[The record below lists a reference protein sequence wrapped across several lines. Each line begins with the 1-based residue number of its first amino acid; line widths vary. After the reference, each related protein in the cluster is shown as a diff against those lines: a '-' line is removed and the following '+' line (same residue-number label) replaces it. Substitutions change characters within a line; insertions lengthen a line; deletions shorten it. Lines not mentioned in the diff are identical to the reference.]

1 VCIVVLAS
9 VPAFVVV
16 PALAFVLTRL
26 LLYSMELL
34 LGLVFVVVGTR
45 RVGICPCWHWCWP
58 VRSSVGTGRCWSSA
72 VALVVAF
79 VPVRAGVDVDPFC
92 LLIGAGVVL
101 VDRLY
106 SVGGGAC
113 AGGLVVLVS
122 GGGGG
127 GVCAGGVRAGVGV
140 GWFIPLVGAGA
151 MLVCPSYSVVAL
163 VVVVVFV
170 LGAFAPMLVV
180 LVLAL
185 AWTPVFHEPF
195 TRGPPA
201 AEGGHELL

>member
-1 VCIVVLAS
+1 LEKIMPGTKMRPVLFLNHSCTCWFVFARQLARVSMLRVPRIVVLAS

-16 PALAFVLTRL
+16 PALAFVLARS
-26 LLYSMELL
+26 LLYSMESL
-34 LGLVFVVVGTR
+34 LGLAFVVVGTR
-45 RVGICPCWHWCWP
+45 RVGIRPCWRWRWP

-106 SVGGGAC
+106 SSAVARVL
-113 AGGLVVLVS
+113 AGWSCSSAVAV
-122 GGGGG
+122 
-127 GVCAGGVRAGVGV
+127 
-140 GWFIPLVGAGA
+140 
-151 MLVCPSYSVVAL
+151 VVAS
-163 VVVVVFV
+163 V
-170 LGAFAPMLVV
+170 LAAFA

-185 AWTPVFHEPF
+185 AGSF
-195 TRGPPA
+195 
-201 AEGGHELL
+201 L